1 MRLLL
6 VEDDILLGDGI
17 LTGLNQEG
25 YDVEWVKDGD
35 SADHALQVEK
45 FDLVILDI
53 SLPKRSGLQVLAD
66 LRARADNT
74 PVLILTARDTTADRV
89 SGLDSGAD
97 DYLVKPFD
105 LDELGARLRA
115 LLRRSGGR
123 SVSNVVSGDLVLDLL
138 SREVK
143 KDGILLT
150 LSHREFALLYIFME
164 NIGKVMTRARLEEAL
179 YGWSGEPDSNA
190 LEVHIHHLRKKVG
203 NNRIRTARGVG
214 YVFEKSDEDQKT
226 L

>member
-6 VEDDILLGDGI
+6 VEDDTLLGDGI
-17 LTGLNQEG
+17 RAGLNQDG
-25 YDVEWVKDGD
+25 YLVDWVKDGD
-35 SADHALQVEK
+35 AAEHALQSEK

-53 SLPKRSGLQVLAD
+53 NLPKRSGLQVLAD

-74 PVLILTARDTTADRV
+74 PVLILTARDTTAERV

-105 LDELGARLRA
+105 LDELSARLRA
-115 LLRRSGGR
+115 LLRRSSGR
-123 SVSNVVSGDLVLDLL
+123 SVSNIVSGDLVLDPL
-138 SREVK
+138 SRDVS
-143 KDGILLT
+143 KDGVLLT
-150 LSHREFALLYIFME
+150 LSHREFALLHIFME
-164 NIGKVMTRARLEEAL
+164 NIGKVMSRARLEEAL

-203 NNRIRTARGVG
+203 NDRIRTARGVG
-214 YVFEKSDEDQKT
+214 YVFEKCDEERQSP
-226 L
+226 